1 MGGILS
7 PSHSSISSS
16 QSESVDGVSVGSL
29 SLILIDSL
37 TIVSM
42 IVIVSIDDDNH
53 ADDTTSS

>member
-7 PSHSSISSS
+7 PSHSSISSL